1 MQMFKEVKSCPC
13 NACTV
18 FKQKILQTVL
28 YDVTVI
34 HEIHVLELWMETDV
48 YDPRS
53 FQISVQA

>member
-18 FKQKILQTVL
+18 FKQQILQTVL
-28 YDVTVI
+28 CDVTVI
-34 HEIHVLELWMETDV
+34 HEIHVLELWMITDV

-53 FQISVQA
+53 FQIPVQA